1 MEEDD
6 DLRLSDSTLLALQ
19 QFLVEQ
25 QEQQDKFDKLKQLSE
40 KRFDDIQNENEENNE
55 EEIKIT
61 MEDFKEDWQ
70 LSQFWYDDDTQL
82 KLIQEA
88 IAASPEDGWIACLCS
103 PSVFVKYKSLRPVPK
118 RNVIV
123 FEFDERFN
131 VYGPE
136 FVFYDYKYP
145 LKFTYLPEKESD
157 KDKRTLKNKFD
168 VVVMDPPFLSEEC
181 LVKASMTTRWIL
193 KENGKIIAC
202 TGRVQTQLIKRL
214 LNCNTTTFEPLH
226 RGGLSNEF
234 CCFSNYESEFLKW
247 KDEKDI

>member
-1 MEEDD
+1 MEDD
-6 DLRLSDSTLLALQ
+6 DLKLSDSTLLALQ
-19 QFLVEQ
+19 QFLSEQKEQ
-25 QEQQDKFDKLKQLSE
+25 QEKFEKLKQISE
-40 KRFDDIQNENEENNE
+40 KRFDDIQNEDGEIKE
-55 EEIKIT
+55 EEDIKIT

-88 IAASPEDGWIACLCS
+88 IDASPENGWIACLCS

-118 RNVIV
+118 RNVVV

-202 TGRVQTQLIKRL
+202 TGRVQTELIKRL
-214 LNCNTTTFEPLH
+214 LNCKTTTFEPLH

-234 CCFSNYESEFLKW
+234 CCFSNYESNFLKW

>member
-1 MEEDD
+1 
-6 DLRLSDSTLLALQ
+6 
-19 QFLVEQ
+19 V
-25 QEQQDKFDKLKQLSE
+25 
-40 KRFDDIQNENEENNE
+40 
-55 EEIKIT
+55 
-61 MEDFKEDWQ
+61 
-70 LSQFWYDDDTQL
+70 
-82 KLIQEA
+82 
-88 IAASPEDGWIACLCS
+88 
-103 PSVFVKYKSLRPVPK
+103 V
-118 RNVIV
+118 V

-202 TGRVQTQLIKRL
+202 TGKLINIYIYIIIL
-214 LNCNTTTFEPLH
+214 I
-226 RGGLSNEF
+226 
-234 CCFSNYESEFLKW
+234 Y
-247 KDEKDI
+247 I